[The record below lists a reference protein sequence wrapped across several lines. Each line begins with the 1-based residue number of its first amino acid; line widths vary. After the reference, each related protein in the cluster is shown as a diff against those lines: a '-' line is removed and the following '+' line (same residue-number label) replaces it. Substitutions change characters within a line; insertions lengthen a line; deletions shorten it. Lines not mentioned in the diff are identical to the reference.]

1 MIRALPWLADAA
13 SSERCGRGSRSSG
26 CAALRDGATVVVS
39 SPDIDI
45 LEGPELSRRL
55 STGSAAVIPTDTLP
69 GLAMHPE
76 WADRLWTI
84 KQRPADKPLIL
95 MGSSAVELIS
105 LCEASCRD
113 EAMTMA
119 LDIGRCSH
127 PCSAFHGS
135 GGGKAQ
141 SRWKQSRTAVPNS
154 SLTRSFLSRTG
165 PLATTSANRS
175 GEPSCTSAAEAAVVF
190 PDLPQLGP
198 QPWPGLSGQA
208 STVLAWVGPGR
219 WRLLRR
225 GAVIPTGCQDR

>member
-1 MIRALPWLADAA
+1 M
-13 SSERCGRGSRSSG
+13 SSSH
-26 CAALRDGATVVVS
+26 
-39 SPDIDI
+39 IDI
-45 LEGPELSRRL
+45 LEVSELSRRL
-55 STGSAAVIPTDTLP
+55 SAGSAAVIPTDTLP

-84 KQRPADKPLIL
+84 KRRPADKPLIL
-95 MGSSAVELIS
+95 MGSSAVELIG
-105 LCEASCRD
+105 LCEEPCRD

-119 LDIGRCSH
+119 LEHWPGALTLVLPSTAAVVARLN
-127 PCSAFHGS
+127 PGGS
-135 GGGKAQ
+135 SLGL
-141 SRWKQSRTAVPNS
+141 RIPNS
-154 SLTRSFLSRTG
+154 SLTRSLLSRTG

-208 STVLAWVGPGR
+208 STVLAWDGPGR

-225 GAVIPTGCQDR
+225 GAVMPAGCQDR

>member
-1 MIRALPWLADAA
+1 M
-13 SSERCGRGSRSSG
+13 SSSC
-26 CAALRDGATVVVS
+26 
-39 SPDIDI
+39 IDI
-45 LEGPELSRRL
+45 LEGPELARRL

-95 MGSSAVELIS
+95 MGSSALELIA
-105 LCEASCRD
+105 LCEEPCRD

-119 LDIGRCSH
+119 LDHWPGALTLVLPSMAPVVARLN
-127 PCSAFHGS
+127 P
-135 GGGKAQ
+135 GG
-141 SRWKQSRTAVPNS
+141 S
-154 SLTRSFLSRTG
+154 SLGLRVPDSPVTRSLLSLTG

-175 GEPSCTSAAEAAVVF
+175 GEPSCESASEAAVVF

-198 QPWPGLSGQA
+198 QPWPRLSGQA
-208 STVLAWVGPGR
+208 STVLAWDGPGR

-225 GAVIPTGCQDR
+225 GAVMPKGCHD